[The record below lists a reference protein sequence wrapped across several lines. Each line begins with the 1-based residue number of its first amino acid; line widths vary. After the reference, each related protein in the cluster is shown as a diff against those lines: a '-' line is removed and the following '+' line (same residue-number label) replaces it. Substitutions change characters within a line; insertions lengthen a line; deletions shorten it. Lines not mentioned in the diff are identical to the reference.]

1 MSRRGHEP
9 ESGQRPLPE
18 CLTRFL
24 DMPVSGG
31 TASSGPVPAAP
42 PRSVPRPPNRALR
55 GTLVWALL
63 YNLIGLTVIALLWQA
78 MP

>member
-1 MSRRGHEP
+1 MSPHGPGP

-24 DMPVSGG
+24 DMPASGLSAPG
-31 TASSGPVPAAP
+31 GPAP
-42 PRSVPRPPNRALR
+42 PAPRWAPPPPNRALR
-55 GTLVWALL
+55 GTLVWALA
-63 YNLIGLTVIALLWQA
+63 YNLIGLAVIALLWQA